1 MPPVIDSHAHFLPA
15 ALVAALRGRREA
27 PDIRGEPG
35 GGESLGIWRT
45 RMPYGRAYDDLDGR
59 LAHMERLGIDR
70 QVLSLPGLFGIDS
83 RPVADALPLVRAFN
97 DGAADLVRRHPD
109 RFSGIAALPLADIAA
124 ATEEYR
130 RARGLG
136 LSGMILP
143 GDAFVSVAAA
153 GRIRPLLDL
162 AAAIGGL
169 VFVHPGPLPDAAG
182 GTLEAAAP
190 HSDSVVHRRVTVDI
204 QNRMTEVMVT
214 LALTDLLEP
223 YPTVPVQVANLG
235 GSLPFVIERMDH
247 VYALRHPEAPPPSRS
262 LRPLY
267 VDAASLGPRA
277 IALAAEVYGADRV
290 LFGSDAPV
298 FDDARCLDAVRQSRL
313 SPAERDLVAG
323 GNAERMLAEAAG
335 AHVTRIAP
343 C

>member
-1 MPPVIDSHAHFLPA
+1 MPPVIDAHAHFLPEP
-15 ALVAALRGRREA
+15 LVAALRARREA
-27 PDIRGEPG
+27 PDIRAEPG
-35 GGESLGIWRT
+35 GGESFGIYRT
-45 RMPYGRAYDDLDGR
+45 RMPYGRTYDDLDAR
-59 LAHMERLGIDR
+59 LERMERLGVDR

-83 RPVADALPLVRAFN
+83 RPLADALPLARAFN
-97 DGAADLVRRHPD
+97 DGIAELVRRRPD
-109 RFSGIAALPLADIAA
+109 RFSGIAALPLADIGAA
-124 ATEEYR
+124 VEEYR

-143 GDAFVSVAAA
+143 GDTFVSVAAA
-153 GRIRPLLDL
+153 GRMRPLLEL
-162 AAAIGGL
+162 AAAIGGI

-182 GTLEAAAP
+182 GALDAAAP

-214 LALTDLLEP
+214 LALTDFLAP

-290 LFGSDAPV
+290 LFGSDWPI
-298 FDDARCLDAVRQSRL
+298 FDDGRCLEAVRAARL
-313 SPAERDLVAG
+313 SPAERALVAG
-323 GNAERMLAEAAG
+323 GNAARMLAEA
-335 AHVTRIAP
+335 
-343 C
+343 

>member
-1 MPPVIDSHAHFLPA
+1 MPPVIDAHAHFLPE
-15 ALVAALRGRREA
+15 ALVAALRARCES
-27 PDIRGEPG
+27 PDIRAEPA
-35 GGESLGIWRT
+35 GGESFGIFRT
-45 RMPYGRAYDDLDGR
+45 RMPYGRAYDDLDAR
-59 LAHMERLGIDR
+59 LARMEMLGVDR

-83 RPVADALPLVRAFN
+83 RPADQSLPLVRAFN
-97 DGAADLVRRHPD
+97 DGIAALVRRHPD
-109 RFSGIAALPLADIAA
+109 RFSGIAALPLADPAA
-124 ATEEYR
+124 AAEEYR

-153 GRIRPLLDL
+153 GRVRPLFEL
-162 AAAIGGL
+162 ADELGGL
-169 VFVHPGPLPDAAG
+169 VFVHPGPLPDAAAG
-182 GTLEAAAP
+182 PVDAAAP

-214 LALTDLLEP
+214 LALTDFLDAFP
-223 YPTVPVQVANLG
+223 SVPVQVANLG

-247 VYALRHPEAPPPSRS
+247 VYALRHPDAAAPSRS

-290 LFGSDAPV
+290 LFGSDAPI
-298 FDDARCLDAVRQSRL
+298 FDDARCLDAVRQARL
-313 SPAERDLVAG
+313 SPAERDLIAG
-323 GNAERMLAEAAG
+323 GNAAGMLAL
-335 AHVTRIAP
+335 T
-343 C
+343 